1 MATQVEVEDIQTTK
15 SEKLLAVV
23 LAVFLLIGGLWT
35 YEKIDDYVR
44 EAIETTRPTADERA
58 AISGLEN
65 AERRLARARRAERE
79 ALTTLEVRREAYRTA
94 LEAGRETPAL
104 ERRYRTA
111 EARYEAAEA
120 ETRAAEREVEA
131 ARPPAREASRES
143 RERLEQRLDRQE
155 LYIFLLRLV
164 FVLASIAFS
173 YWLLSRMRRRR
184 SRYFPVAL
192 SAVGFAAVLAF
203 VMAGDYISD
212 YIDPLDLGPLV
223 LSLLG
228 TGLTLLAFV
237 ALQRYLAR
245 RLPSRRVRKREC
257 PFCGYP
263 VRQNE
268 HCEGCGRAVVAA
280 CSTCSGP
287 RRVGTLHCGTCG
299 SA

>member
-203 VMAGDYISD
+203 VMAGDYITD

-268 HCEGCGRAVVAA
+268 HCEGCGRAVVAG

-287 RRVGTLHCGTCG
+287 RRGGTLHCGTCG